1 MDVLQMDPWDISRL
15 AGWVA
20 WLEMLGGLGGT
31 AGEGEGGVQCIPI
44 NIDISYA
51 LVKVNL
57 KNISRA
63 YNSNLVS
70 FCK

>member
-20 WLEMLGGLGGT
+20 WLEMSGGLSGT
-31 AGEGEGGVQCIPI
+31 AGGGEGGVQCIPI
-44 NIDISYA
+44 SIDISYV
-51 LVKVNL
+51 LLKVNL

-70 FCK
+70 FF